1 MNYNTV
7 KKLHGVALLL
17 EAIALLITLLM
28 TIGQK
33 FVKPV
38 LVSSAEVIDI
48 KTIPVDVLISV
59 IPILILFGISFS
71 LMSKNN
77 GRGSISHVVAC
88 LTVALALRILIPY
101 INMLTTR
108 IFATLGGVNY
118 FASYSALGTAINY
131 VISPLEVVAFAL
143 FCLSLGG
150 YYVIKGQEEQ

>member
-7 KKLHGVALLL
+7 KKLHGIALLL
-17 EAIALLITLLM
+17 ESLALLVVLLM

-33 FVKPV
+33 FVKPI
-38 LVSSAEVIDI
+38 LVSSAEVTDI

-150 YYVIKGQEEQ
+150 YYGMENKMK

>member
-1 MNYNTV
+1 MNYTTV
-7 KKLHGVALLL
+7 KKLHGIALLL

-33 FVKPV
+33 FVKPI

-77 GRGSISHVVAC
+77 GRGSASHVVAC

-150 YYVIKGQEEQ
+150 YYGMENKMK

>member
-1 MNYNTV
+1 MNYTTV
-7 KKLHGVALLL
+7 KKLHGIALLL
-17 EAIALLITLLM
+17 ESLALLVVLLM

-33 FVKPV
+33 FVKPI

-77 GRGSISHVVAC
+77 GRGSTSHVVAC

-150 YYVIKGQEEQ
+150 YYGMENKMK

>member
-1 MNYNTV
+1 MNYTTV
-7 KKLHGVALLL
+7 KKLHGIALLL
-17 EAIALLITLLM
+17 ESLALLVVLLM

-33 FVKPV
+33 FVKPI

-77 GRGSISHVVAC
+77 GRGSTSHVVAC

-118 FASYSALGTAINY
+118 FASYSVLGTAINY

-150 YYVIKGQEEQ
+150 YYGMENKMK

>member
-7 KKLHGVALLL
+7 KKLHGIALLL
-17 EAIALLITLLM
+17 ESLALLVVLLM

-33 FVKPV
+33 FVKPI

-77 GRGSISHVVAC
+77 GRGSTSHVVAC

-150 YYVIKGQEEQ
+150 YYGMENKMK

>member
-1 MNYNTV
+1 MNYNTI
-7 KKLHGVALLL
+7 KKLHGIALLL
-17 EAIALLITLLM
+17 ESLALLVVLLM

-33 FVKPV
+33 FVKPI

-77 GRGSISHVVAC
+77 GRGSTSHVVAC
-88 LTVALALRILIPY
+88 LTIALALRILIPY

-150 YYVIKGQEEQ
+150 YYGMENKMK

>member
-1 MNYNTV
+1 MNYNTI
-7 KKLHGVALLL
+7 KKLHGIALLL
-17 EAIALLITLLM
+17 ESLALLVVLLM

-33 FVKPV
+33 FVKPI

-77 GRGSISHVVAC
+77 GRGSTSHVVAC

-150 YYVIKGQEEQ
+150 YYGMENKMK